1 MAEVELD
8 EAGEPKARQL
18 DQVCPSILLSL
29 HCFGE
34 SFVCILF
41 KGRHRGQPDPAR
53 PRLLGGAGGVGGQDP
68 RDGVHLDALPAR
80 RHRPLGHLH
89 PEQGDPAQGNGS
101 SLLQQEQPAEQ
112 HGAQVNISDPIQ

>member
-1 MAEVELD
+1 MNHLYF
-8 EAGEPKARQL
+8 L
-18 DQVCPSILLSL
+18 
-29 HCFGE
+29 
-34 SFVCILF
+34 LF

-53 PRLLGGAGGVGGQDP
+53 PRILGGAGGVGGQDP

-89 PEQGDPAQGNGS
+89 PEQGDPAEGDGS

-112 HGAQVNISDPIQ
+112 HGAQVNILIKSDNPSNQVNISSSIQ